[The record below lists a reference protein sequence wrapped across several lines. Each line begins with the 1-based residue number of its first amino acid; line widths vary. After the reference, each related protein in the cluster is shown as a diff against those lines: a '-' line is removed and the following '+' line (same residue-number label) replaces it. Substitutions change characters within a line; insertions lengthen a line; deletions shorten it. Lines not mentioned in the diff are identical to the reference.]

1 MNYIIF
7 EDQNSSLLNPFSL
20 THPVFEIRCGI
31 YTNIERIIEN
41 LSSDDSITLIVRE
54 ELKELV
60 ENKYPGYSVNPD
72 KISKGI
78 FINSACL
85 WNDELLKKIKNGR
98 TYLNND
104 IVVAASSEDNIYY
117 NDLNNFFE
125 LSKQIY
131 TNIEIDYIKY
141 LWDSIYLNSNQ
152 IKIDFLNLS
161 NQKLGQIHSSTII
174 ENDELVSVG
183 ENVLIKAGSII
194 DATNGPIIVSK
205 NTKIDI
211 GSLIQGPI
219 FIGPNCTVNPGSKLR
234 GNIILGPACKVG
246 GEIEDS
252 IIHGYSN
259 KQHDGFLGHSYI
271 CEWVN
276 LGANTNNSNL
286 KNNYSNIR
294 FSLNNEIIETKKQF
308 LGLTMGDFSKSGI
321 STMFNTG
328 TYVGIG
334 ANVFGGGFQ
343 KKNIKSFQWG
353 ESEKTDIDKFINT
366 CKIMKSRRNESLHS
380 FEEILLRKIYK
391 DNK

>member
-211 GSLIQGPI
+211 GSLIQGHI
-219 FIGPNCTVNPGSKLR
+219 FIGPNCTINP
-234 GNIILGPACKVG
+234 
-246 GEIEDS
+246 
-252 IIHGYSN
+252 
-259 KQHDGFLGHSYI
+259 
-271 CEWVN
+271 
-276 LGANTNNSNL
+276 
-286 KNNYSNIR
+286 
-294 FSLNNEIIETKKQF
+294 
-308 LGLTMGDFSKSGI
+308 M
-321 STMFNTG
+321 
-328 TYVGIG
+328 
-334 ANVFGGGFQ
+334 
-343 KKNIKSFQWG
+343 
-353 ESEKTDIDKFINT
+353 
-366 CKIMKSRRNESLHS
+366 
-380 FEEILLRKIYK
+380 
-391 DNK
+391 

>member
-7 EDQNSSLLNPFSL
+7 EDQNSSLLSPFSL

-31 YTNIERIIEN
+31 YTNLERIIKN
-41 LSSDDSITLIVRE
+41 LSSDDIITLIVRE

-60 ENKYPGYSVNPD
+60 EYKYPGYKVNPD
-72 KISKGI
+72 TISKGI
-78 FINSACL
+78 FINSACVWTDDL
-85 WNDELLKKIKNGR
+85 FQKIKNGR
-98 TYLNND
+98 TYVNND
-104 IVVAASSEDNIYY
+104 IVIAASSEENIDF

-125 LSKQIY
+125 SCKQIY
-131 TNIEIDYIKY
+131 TDISIEYIKY
-141 LWDSIYLNSNQ
+141 LWDTIYLSSKQ
-152 IKIDFLNLS
+152 IEIDFGNFS
-161 NQKLGQIHSSTII
+161 NQKLGQIHPSTIV
-174 ENDELVSVG
+174 ENDELVFIG

-194 DATNGPIIVSK
+194 DATNGQVIISN

-219 FIGPNCTVNPGSKLR
+219 FIGSNCTINPGTKLR
-234 GNIILGPACKVG
+234 GNVILGPMCKVG

-286 KNNYSNIR
+286 KNNYGNIR
-294 FSLNNEIIETKKQF
+294 FNLNNEIIETNKQF
-308 LGLTMGDFSKSGI
+308 LGLMMGDFSKSGI

-328 TYVGIG
+328 SYVGIG
-334 ANVFGGGFQ
+334 ANIFGSGFQ
-343 KKNIKSFQWG
+343 NKNIKSFQWG
-353 ESEKTDIDKFINT
+353 KNEETDIEKFINT
-366 CKIMKSRRNESLHS
+366 CKIIKSRRNESLHS
-380 FEEILLRKIYK
+380 SEETLLRKIYK